1 MEHIIVFEQKNYMMQ
16 RITRILKKL
25 SCKVYP
31 AESYLEL
38 EQYLSLDLT
47 DVDMIIAELNF
58 DNEQEI
64 QMISTFLKQY
74 PNTKLIVFT
83 TDLSRKA
90 FLDSIKV
97 GALDYIIHTSTDLE
111 ITERLQ
117 QHINTK
123 ASELVP
129 THLILNLNKYISG
142 EMIKAKKGKY
152 QLTIAFST
160 VVNEKGLHIVKEDT
174 SLIANYFSSYYWD
187 TDSILIYG
195 FNHLLSFFPF
205 CTQEMMAVLER
216 KLQHTFAKCK
226 VENISFAKYEL
237 QNTYVTFPEEG
248 LSVEDILRIVRKK
261 IELTAKQNNFNN

>member
-25 SCKVYP
+25 SCEVYP
-31 AESYLEL
+31 AETYLEL
-38 EQYLSLDLT
+38 EQSLNIEQN
-47 DVDMIIAELNF
+47 DVDMIIAELDF
-58 DNEQEI
+58 DNVQEI
-64 QMISTFLKQY
+64 KMISTFLKQY
-74 PNTKLIVFT
+74 PKTKLIVFT
-83 TDLSRKA
+83 TDQSRKA
-90 FLDSIKV
+90 FLDGIKV
-97 GALDYIIHTSTDLE
+97 GASDYIIHTSTDSE

-123 ASELVP
+123 TSDLVP

-152 QLTIAFST
+152 QLTIVFST
-160 VVNEKGLHIVKEDT
+160 VVNEKGLHIIKEDT

-187 TDSILIYG
+187 TDAILIYG

-205 CTQEMMAVLER
+205 CTQEMLDVLER

-226 VENISFAKYEL
+226 VENLNFAKYEL

-248 LSVEDILRIVRKK
+248 LSVDDILRIVRKK
-261 IELTAKQNNFNN
+261 IELTSKQNNQSK